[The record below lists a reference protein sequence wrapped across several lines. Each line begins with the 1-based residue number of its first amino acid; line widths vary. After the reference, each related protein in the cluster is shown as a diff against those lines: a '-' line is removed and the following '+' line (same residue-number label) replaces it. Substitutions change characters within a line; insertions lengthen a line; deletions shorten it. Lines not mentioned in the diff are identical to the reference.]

1 MIKKLSALTLPAA
14 VYLSLAIP
22 AFAASVN
29 PCPAA
34 RTGGFTALCGYG
46 LGKVGEIVR
55 DSITILFIIATIVAL
70 FFLIFGGIRWIT
82 SGGDKTQL
90 ETARNTILA
99 AAIGLVLVFLSY
111 FILNVV
117 LQLFGMPTVQDYTI
131 PTL

>member
-22 AFAASVN
+22 AFAAVVD
-29 PCPAA
+29 PCPKDA
-34 RTGGFTALCGYG
+34 GFYQLCSYN
-46 LGKVGEIVR
+46 LGTIQTIVR
-55 DSITILFIIATIVAL
+55 GGTTLLFIIATIVAL

-111 FILNVV
+111 FILNII
-117 LQLFGMPTVQDYTI
+117 LQLVGLQTVWTFVI